1 MSSPRP
7 TGRVRPASLSLMF
20 ALAAAPLGAVV
31 LGQSGRAPSAVVA
44 RLAETG
50 DSAAVWGRRIEQL
63 ERTNALRLHSSRED
77 TMLDGRVHDRF
88 DQYAGDVPIVGAQI
102 VRQRS
107 AAGVESVFG
116 AIYPD
121 DLGIALEPRVSA
133 ARATARVIEIAG
145 RAPIG
150 GLAPELVVLPG
161 EDGAFRL
168 TWLSHAWIDGDVIAL
183 FLDAASGDEVHRYSV
198 LQRQAA
204 VGTGTGVLGERKKL
218 STLLQGQAYFAVDQH
233 RPAQTSTTAVTFD
246 LKGNFERAIA
256 LLEGRAGPSAP
267 DLATDTDNTWTDGA
281 VVDAHAGIGFAY
293 DYYFARFNRR
303 GVDDNSR
310 PMRTIIHAA
319 NRDDLLAL
327 PGGIVGGFLLNASWC
342 PVCGE
347 PNNQGFLLFGDGL
360 PAGFTSG
367 GQNVNFFAAGFD
379 IVAHEY
385 SHAVTS
391 FTSNLTYLG
400 ESGALNEAFSDIMA
414 AGAEYYLVAS
424 GRSSR
429 PADYILGEDV
439 FTPRLPG
446 ALTGTRSM
454 SDPLGYGYPDHYS
467 IRSVGPSDNGG
478 VHINSSIANHA
489 FYLAIEGGRNRT
501 SGLSVQGV
509 GAGSREQIERV
520 FYRGFTAFLT
530 PAATFTQA
538 RQATLRAAS
547 ELYGESSPA
556 FRAVSQAWTAVGVN

>member
-1 MSSPRP
+1 MPRP
-7 TGRVRPASLSLMF
+7 PLTRWVRLRSVPLTL
-20 ALAAAPLGAVV
+20 ALVAVPLGAVV
-31 LGQSGRAPSAVVA
+31 PGQSGRAPSAVVA

-50 DSAAVWGRRIEQL
+50 DSAAVWGRRIELL
-63 ERTNALRLHSSRED
+63 ERAGSLRLRSSRED

-121 DLGIALEPRVSA
+121 DLGIALEPRLSA
-133 ARATARVIEIAG
+133 ARAAARVIEIVG
-145 RAPIG
+145 RTPIG

-183 FLDAASGDEVHRYSV
+183 FLDAATGDEVHRYSV

-204 VGTGTGVLGERKKL
+204 VGTGTDLE
-218 STLLQGQAYFAVDQH
+218 GQLRAGH
-233 RPAQTSTTAVTFD
+233 RPAR
-246 LKGNFERAIA
+246 GP
-256 LLEGRAGPSAP
+256 GRDRRRL

-281 VVDAHAGIGFAY
+281 VVDAHAGVGFTY

-303 GVDDNSR
+303 GVGGNSR
-310 PMRTIIHAA
+310 PMRTIVHAA
-319 NRDDLLAL
+319 NRADLVTL

-347 PNNQGFLLFGDGL
+347 PDNQGFLLFGEGL
-360 PAGFTSG
+360 PAGFTLG
-367 GQNVNFFAAGFD
+367 GQNVDFFAAGFD

-391 FTSNLTYLG
+391 FTSNLAYQG

-414 AGAEYYLVAS
+414 TGAEYYLVAS
-424 GRSSR
+424 GRSTR

-454 SDPLGYGYPDHYS
+454 SDPLGYGYPDHYA
-467 IRSVGPSDNGG
+467 IRAVGPADNGG

-501 SGLSVQGV
+501 SGLGVQGV
-509 GAGSREQIERV
+509 GAGSRDHIERV

-530 PAATFTQA
+530 PTATFAQA